1 MSFRVISVFKV
12 VDMLSV
18 SPVAIVEASVI
29 LVLSIFAV
37 PFVITKVVRPSSEL
51 EITGEEVIVGTPVVT
66 SEVSEVTMNSVVPL
80 TVIITVI
87 RLEEVSPSNKN
98 MFLHINF
105 YLNFTI
111 FALMCI
117 FFIINL

>member
-29 LVLSIFAV
+29 LVLSIFVV

-66 SEVSEVTMNSVVPL
+66 SEVSEVTKNSVVPL
-80 TVIITVI
+80 TVMITVI

-98 MFLHINF
+98 IFLHINF
-105 YLNFTI
+105 FLNFI
-111 FALMCI
+111 
-117 FFIINL
+117 